1 LQAITDEADDIERRQ
16 DEVRLRALSIS
27 RLGGKQRGLRR
38 IAHVLFSFICLT
50 FLAPFSCRAKA
61 REALNAANAEL
72 QRNTGLRRHC
82 ERLEQLRDD
91 VAKRMASI
99 AAEKR
104 YLTNGKCARRAK
116 FMYGHAA

>member
-1 LQAITDEADDIERRQ
+1 M
-16 DEVRLRALSIS
+16 
-27 RLGGKQRGLRR
+27 
-38 IAHVLFSFICLT
+38 
-50 FLAPFSCRAKA
+50 KA
-61 REALNAANAEL
+61 REVLNAANAEL

-104 YLTNGKCARRAK
+104 YLTNGKCGRREN
-116 FMYGHAA
+116 FIYGHVGTRLGKDVHSSLFCDRRRHHGFSNTQRAEARD